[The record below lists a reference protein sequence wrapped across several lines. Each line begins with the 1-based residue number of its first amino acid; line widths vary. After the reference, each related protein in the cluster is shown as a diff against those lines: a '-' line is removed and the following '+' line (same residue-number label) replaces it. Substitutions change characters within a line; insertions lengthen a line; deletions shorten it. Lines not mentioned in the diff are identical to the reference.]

1 MSHTF
6 SRRSLIKGVAGGTV
20 ALTMGSKA
28 SRTFAAP
35 AVVQSTGSTV
45 TVKYW
50 TAFGGGVNGTAQ
62 KKLVDDFHASQKDI
76 KIKMEAQ
83 PSYEDLASSLT
94 ANLQTGNAPDLAVL
108 SDVWWFRFYLSQSIA
123 DLTPL
128 IKKVNL
134 NTSDYV
140 QSLYKDYSR
149 HGGQWALPFARS
161 TPLFYYNKKAVDA
174 AGLTPEVF
182 NTWSGFAAQAPKF
195 LGKETKYA
203 FGHGNAASYGAW
215 FLQGPM
221 WAFGGHYSD
230 PQFDITI
237 TKPNALACGEFFR
250 KSVEDKWAVCTAN
263 PTTDFSTGL
272 TAATIAS
279 TGSMGTIK
287 NTAAFEFGAAFLPTE
302 KSFGCCTGGAGLS
315 ILAKSPDEVKQ
326 AALTFIDFCTNT
338 QNTAQWSQAT
348 GYMPVRTSAIDS
360 ATMQD
365 YYKNNPNFEVAA
377 KQLPK
382 TSPQD
387 SARVFIP
394 DGDQIIGHGW
404 EQILVNNVSA
414 SDAFGQ
420 VKQQLDQDK
429 VPVLA
434 QIKKL
439 EG

>member
-1 MSHTF
+1 VLRGAASAAALATF
-6 SRRSLIKGVAGGTV
+6 G
-20 ALTMGSKA
+20 KA
-28 SRTFAAP
+28 STAFAAP

-62 KKLVDDFHASQKDI
+62 KKLVDDFHASQSDI

-83 PSYEDLASSLT
+83 PTYEDVASALT

-123 DLTPL
+123 DLNPL
-128 IKKVNL
+128 VQKAKL
-134 NTSDYV
+134 DTADYV
-140 QSLYKDYSR
+140 QSLYKDYTR
-149 HGGQWALPFARS
+149 HGGQYAIPFSRS
-161 TPLFYYNKKAVDA
+161 TPLFYYNEDALTA

-182 NTWSGFAAQAPKF
+182 KTWSGFAQVASKLAGGKTKF
-195 LGKETKYA
+195 A
-203 FGHGNAASYGAW
+203 FGLGNAANYGAW
-215 FLQGPM
+215 VLQGPT

-237 TKPNALACGEFFR
+237 TEPNALTCGEFFR
-250 KSVEDKWAVCTAN
+250 KAVEDKWATCTAD
-263 PTTDFSTGL
+263 PITDFSTGL
-272 TAATIAS
+272 TAAALGS
-279 TGSMGTIK
+279 TGDMGTIEQ
-287 NTAAFEFGAAFLPTE
+287 TAKFKFGAAFLPTE

-338 QNTAQWSQAT
+338 QNTAQWSQTT
-348 GYMPVRTSAIDS
+348 GYMPVRTSAINS
-360 ATMQD
+360 AEMQALYAKD
-365 YYKNNPNFEVAA
+365 PNRKVAVE
-377 KQLPK
+377 QLPK
-382 TSPQD
+382 CSPQD

-404 EQILVNNVSA
+404 EQILVNDKA
-414 SDAFGQ
+414 AKDAFGD
-420 VKQQLDQDK
+420 VKAQLDQDK